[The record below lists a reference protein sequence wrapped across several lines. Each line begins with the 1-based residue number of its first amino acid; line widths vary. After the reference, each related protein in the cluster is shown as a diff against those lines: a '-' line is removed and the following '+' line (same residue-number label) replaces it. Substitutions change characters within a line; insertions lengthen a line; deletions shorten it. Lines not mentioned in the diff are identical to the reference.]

1 MRSFLYIKN
10 SYPTF
15 THAKKKETQRARVKK
30 STREPLKLTHAPSTY
45 LQKNITTM
53 MVSVAPTAR
62 TVPSVSST
70 TSSSSRRR
78 YRNFVT
84 ASSSAPSSS
93 SSSSSSR
100 PSTRGNAQERCNGN
114 TNATLARRNARR
126 GALLATNAAA
136 GPAPDFLIAKLDAN
150 EKMHKEL
157 MDKLADPAVQ
167 GDSKEFQ
174 KVSKAM
180 GALQDVVETY
190 KKYKECL
197 EGSEEAKAMAK
208 EAAGDDEMVAMAKE
222 EADSLMEEAEK
233 LVDQLT
239 LALLPTD
246 PLDSKNIM
254 LEMRAGTGGD
264 EAAIFV
270 GDLHRMYTRFAQT
283 EGWKMETVS
292 SSSGDFGGYK
302 EIVVEIKGEN
312 VYSQLKWEAGVHRVQ
327 RVPSTDAQGRIQTS
341 TATVAVMPEADE
353 VEVEIKD
360 EDLEIQTARS
370 GGAGGQNVN
379 KVETAIDMFHKPSG
393 IRVFCS
399 EQRTQLKNRIRA
411 MQILRNKLF
420 EIQLEERNKEIAG
433 ARKAQVGSGARS
445 EKIRTYN
452 WKDSRVSDHR
462 LQKNFPLE
470 NFMNGE
476 IKDSIASC
484 QSLEQQERLAEL
496 NAELMAEK

>member
-1 MRSFLYIKN
+1 MSVTIV
-10 SYPTF
+10 S
-15 THAKKKETQRARVKK
+15 AV
-30 STREPLKLTHAPSTY
+30 STA
-45 LQKNITTM
+45 
-53 MVSVAPTAR
+53 ATAGLA
-62 TVPSVSST
+62 T
-70 TSSSSRRR
+70 SSRRR
-78 YRNFVT
+78 RNFMAASASL
-84 ASSSAPSSS
+84 ASSC
-93 SSSSSSR
+93 SSSR
-100 PSTRGNAQERCNGN
+100 PTTRRREEQNQRHISSNNETTTHSNTRRGDLLV
-114 TNATLARRNARR
+114 TNAV
-126 GALLATNAAA
+126 A
-136 GPAPDFLIAKLDAN
+136 GPAPDFLVAKLDAN

-157 MDKLADPAVQ
+157 MDKLADPVVQ

-180 GALQDVVETY
+180 GALQDVVQTY
-190 KKYKECL
+190 QKYKQCL
-197 EGSEEAKAMAK
+197 EGSEEAKAMVK

-222 EADSLMEEAEK
+222 EADSLMEEAEN

-484 QSLEQQERLAEL
+484 QSLEQQERLEEL

>member
-1 MRSFLYIKN
+1 
-10 SYPTF
+10 
-15 THAKKKETQRARVKK
+15 
-30 STREPLKLTHAPSTY
+30 
-45 LQKNITTM
+45 
-53 MVSVAPTAR
+53 
-62 TVPSVSST
+62 
-70 TSSSSRRR
+70 
-78 YRNFVT
+78 
-84 ASSSAPSSS
+84 
-93 SSSSSSR
+93 
-100 PSTRGNAQERCNGN
+100 
-114 TNATLARRNARR
+114 
-126 GALLATNAAA
+126 
-136 GPAPDFLIAKLDAN
+136 
-150 EKMHKEL
+150 
-157 MDKLADPAVQ
+157 
-167 GDSKEFQ
+167 
-174 KVSKAM
+174 
-180 GALQDVVETY
+180 
-190 KKYKECL
+190 
-197 EGSEEAKAMAK
+197 MAK

-222 EADSLMEEAEK
+222 EADSLMQEAEK

-239 LALLPTD
+239 LSLLPTD

-399 EQRTQLKNRIRA
+399 EQRTQLKNA
-411 MQILRNKLF
+411 F
-420 EIQLEERNKEIAG
+420 EPCK
-433 ARKAQVGSGARS
+433 
-445 EKIRTYN
+445 
-452 WKDSRVSDHR
+452 
-462 LQKNFPLE
+462 F
-470 NFMNGE
+470 
-476 IKDSIASC
+476 
-484 QSLEQQERLAEL
+484 
-496 NAELMAEK
+496 

>member
-1 MRSFLYIKN
+1 MIAS
-10 SYPTF
+10 
-15 THAKKKETQRARVKK
+15 AE
-30 STREPLKLTHAPSTY
+30 
-45 LQKNITTM
+45 
-53 MVSVAPTAR
+53 PTAAGMA
-62 TVPSVSST
+62 SSS
-70 TSSSSRRR
+70 SSSSRRR
-78 YRNFVT
+78 RRGRSFVT
-84 ASSSAPSSS
+84 ASVSSASSS
-93 SSSSSSR
+93 SSSSSH
-100 PSTRGNAQERCNGN
+100 PTTRSNTRERYSANVNG
-114 TNATLARRNARR
+114 TVTHIHSRR
-126 GALLATNAAA
+126 GGLLAANAAA
-136 GPAPDFLIAKLDAN
+136 GPAPDFLVAKLDAN

-180 GALQDVVETY
+180 GALQDVVHTY
-190 KKYKECL
+190 QKYKECL
-197 EGSEEAKAMAK
+197 QGSEEAKAMAK

-222 EADSLMEEAEK
+222 EADSLMQEAEK

-239 LALLPTD
+239 LSLLPTD

-302 EIVVEIKGEN
+302 EIVVEIKGGN

-484 QSLEQQERLAEL
+484 QSLEQQDRLAEL

>member
-1 MRSFLYIKN
+1 
-10 SYPTF
+10 
-15 THAKKKETQRARVKK
+15 
-30 STREPLKLTHAPSTY
+30 
-45 LQKNITTM
+45 
-53 MVSVAPTAR
+53 
-62 TVPSVSST
+62 
-70 TSSSSRRR
+70 
-78 YRNFVT
+78 
-84 ASSSAPSSS
+84 
-93 SSSSSSR
+93 
-100 PSTRGNAQERCNGN
+100 
-114 TNATLARRNARR
+114 
-126 GALLATNAAA
+126 
-136 GPAPDFLIAKLDAN
+136 
-150 EKMHKEL
+150 MHKEL

-180 GALQDVVETY
+180 GALQDVVHTY
-190 KKYKECL
+190 QKYKECL
-197 EGSEEAKAMAK
+197 QGSEEAKAMAK

-222 EADSLMEEAEK
+222 EADSLMQEAEK

-239 LALLPTD
+239 LSLLPTD

-452 WKDSRVSDHR
+452 WKDARVSDHR

-484 QSLEQQERLAEL
+484 QSLEQQDRLAEL

>member
-1 MRSFLYIKN
+1 MSVTIV
-10 SYPTF
+10 S
-15 THAKKKETQRARVKK
+15 AV
-30 STREPLKLTHAPSTY
+30 STA
-45 LQKNITTM
+45 TT
-53 MVSVAPTAR
+53 AGLAT
-62 TVPSVSST
+62 
-70 TSSSSRRR
+70 SSRRR
-78 YRNFVT
+78 RNFMAASASL
-84 ASSSAPSSS
+84 ASSC
-93 SSSSSSR
+93 SSSR
-100 PSTRGNAQERCNGN
+100 PTTRRREEQNQRHISSNNETTTHSNTRRGDLLV
-114 TNATLARRNARR
+114 TNAV
-126 GALLATNAAA
+126 A
-136 GPAPDFLIAKLDAN
+136 GPAPDFLVAKLDAN

-157 MDKLADPAVQ
+157 MDKLADPVVQ

-180 GALQDVVETY
+180 GALQDVVQTY
-190 KKYKECL
+190 QKYKQCL
-197 EGSEEAKAMAK
+197 EGSEEAKAMVK

-222 EADSLMEEAEK
+222 EADSLMEEAEN

-484 QSLEQQERLAEL
+484 QSLEQQERLEEL

>member
-1 MRSFLYIKN
+1 MI
-10 SYPTF
+10 
-15 THAKKKETQRARVKK
+15 
-30 STREPLKLTHAPSTY
+30 STSTSSM
-45 LQKNITTM
+45 KRNNITNITNSINNNRATRTRKMMITMNSSTNTNNSNSDNNNINSKCYSINDKIKEQLMMRTSRRTKRSTM
-53 MVSVAPTAR
+53 MMITITKAASV
-62 TVPSVSST
+62 
-70 TSSSSRRR
+70 
-78 YRNFVT
+78 
-84 ASSSAPSSS
+84 
-93 SSSSSSR
+93 
-100 PSTRGNAQERCNGN
+100 E
-114 TNATLARRNARR
+114 
-126 GALLATNAAA
+126 
-136 GPAPDFLIAKLDAN
+136 GPAPDFLVAKLDAN
-150 EKMHKEL
+150 EKMHREL
-157 MDKLADPAVQ
+157 MGKLADPAVQ
-167 GDSKEFQ
+167 ADSKEFQ

-180 GALQDVVETY
+180 GALQDVVRTY
-190 KKYKECL
+190 QRYKECVI
-197 EGSEEAKAMAK
+197 GSEEAKIMAK
-208 EAAGDDEMVAMAKE
+208 EAAGDDEMVLMAKE
-222 EADSLMEEAEK
+222 EAEALMDEAEK
-233 LVDQLT
+233 LVDELT
-239 LALLPTD
+239 LSLLPTD

-270 GDLHRMYTRFAQT
+270 GDLHRMYMRFAQM
-283 EGWKMETVS
+283 EGWKMETVTS
-292 SSSGDFGGYK
+292 NAGDMGGFK
-302 EIVVEIKGEN
+302 EIVVEIKGDS

-327 RVPSTDAQGRIQTS
+327 RVPATDAQGRIQTS

-379 KVETAIDMFHKPSG
+379 KVETAIDLFHKPSG

-476 IKDSIASC
+476 IKESIASC
-484 QSLEQQERLAEL
+484 QSQEQQDRLAEL
-496 NAELMAEK
+496 NAELMK

>member
-1 MRSFLYIKN
+1 MSVTIV
-10 SYPTF
+10 S
-15 THAKKKETQRARVKK
+15 AV
-30 STREPLKLTHAPSTY
+30 STA
-45 LQKNITTM
+45 
-53 MVSVAPTAR
+53 ATAGLA
-62 TVPSVSST
+62 T
-70 TSSSSRRR
+70 SSRRR
-78 YRNFVT
+78 RNFVAASASL
-84 ASSSAPSSS
+84 ASSC
-93 SSSSSSR
+93 SSSR
-100 PSTRGNAQERCNGN
+100 PTTRRREEQNQRHISSNNETSTHSNTRRGDLLV
-114 TNATLARRNARR
+114 TNAV
-126 GALLATNAAA
+126 A
-136 GPAPDFLIAKLDAN
+136 GPAPDFLVAKLDAN

-157 MDKLADPAVQ
+157 MDKLADPVVQ

-180 GALQDVVETY
+180 GALQDVVQTY
-190 KKYKECL
+190 QKYKQCL
-197 EGSEEAKAMAK
+197 EGSEEAKAMVK

-222 EADSLMEEAEK
+222 EADSLMEEAEN

-484 QSLEQQERLAEL
+484 QSLEQQERLEEL

>member
-1 MRSFLYIKN
+1 MSVTIV
-10 SYPTF
+10 S
-15 THAKKKETQRARVKK
+15 AV
-30 STREPLKLTHAPSTY
+30 STA
-45 LQKNITTM
+45 TT
-53 MVSVAPTAR
+53 AGLAT
-62 TVPSVSST
+62 
-70 TSSSSRRR
+70 SSRRR
-78 YRNFVT
+78 RNFVAASASL
-84 ASSSAPSSS
+84 ASSC
-93 SSSSSSR
+93 SSSR
-100 PSTRGNAQERCNGN
+100 PTTRRREEQNQRHISSNNETTTHSNTRRGDLLV
-114 TNATLARRNARR
+114 TNAV
-126 GALLATNAAA
+126 A
-136 GPAPDFLIAKLDAN
+136 GPAPDFLVAKLDAN

-157 MDKLADPAVQ
+157 MDKLADPVVQ

-180 GALQDVVETY
+180 GALQDVVQTY
-190 KKYKECL
+190 QKYKQCL
-197 EGSEEAKAMAK
+197 EGSEEAKAMVK

-222 EADSLMEEAEK
+222 EADSLMEEAEN

-484 QSLEQQERLAEL
+484 QSLEQQERLEEL

>member
-1 MRSFLYIKN
+1 MSVTIV
-10 SYPTF
+10 S
-15 THAKKKETQRARVKK
+15 AV
-30 STREPLKLTHAPSTY
+30 STA
-45 LQKNITTM
+45 
-53 MVSVAPTAR
+53 ATAGLA
-62 TVPSVSST
+62 T
-70 TSSSSRRR
+70 SSRRR
-78 YRNFVT
+78 RNFVAASASL
-84 ASSSAPSSS
+84 ASSC
-93 SSSSSSR
+93 SSSR
-100 PSTRGNAQERCNGN
+100 PTTRRREEQNQRHISSNNETTTHSNTRRGDLLV
-114 TNATLARRNARR
+114 TNAL
-126 GALLATNAAA
+126 A
-136 GPAPDFLIAKLDAN
+136 GPAPDFLVAKLDAN

-157 MDKLADPAVQ
+157 MDKLADPVVQ

-180 GALQDVVETY
+180 GALQDVVQTY
-190 KKYKECL
+190 QKYKQCL
-197 EGSEEAKAMAK
+197 EGSEEAKAMVK

-222 EADSLMEEAEK
+222 EADSLMEEAEN

-484 QSLEQQERLAEL
+484 QSLEQQERLEEL